1 MYLEGKG
8 GDRPGQGWAHPV
20 VMAPFREAIADLAV
34 RALIHEAAA
43 HPKPGLVTSLSRGA
57 HRDMDFDTFLSSALA
72 LRPFFAEVAQIGWDT
87 FDQPPLDCLG
97 ELKRAGLAAEDD
109 MRRATGGVNTH
120 KGAIFSMGLMVAAT
134 SRGLRSGVV
143 LSPEALTDIGA
154 SFVAG
159 IVRRELG
166 SIAEARS
173 AGERLYLSRG
183 VRGVRGEAEDGF
195 PSALTALKVLRGRQD
210 PLSSS
215 SLCDGLLSVIALG
228 GDTNVLH
235 RGGETEM
242 ASLAN
247 LAKEAIDAGGTGSPP
262 GREVVSKMESYCLKR
277 WISPGGS
284 ADMLALAIYLLLVE
298 RKAPYL
304 LSL

>member
-1 MYLEGKG
+1 MYFEGKG
-8 GDRPGQGWAHPV
+8 GDRPGQGGALPV
-20 VMAPFREAIADLAV
+20 VMVPLRQAIADLAV

-57 HRDMDFDTFLSSALA
+57 HRDMDFGTFLSSALS
-72 LRPFFAEVAQIGWDT
+72 LRPFFVEVAQIGWDT
-87 FDQPPLDCLG
+87 FDLAPSDCLG

-195 PSALTALKVLRGRQD
+195 PSALVALNVLKGRQD
-210 PLSSS
+210 PLSGS

-228 GDTNVLH
+228 QDTNVLH

-242 ASLAN
+242 ASLAD
-247 LAKEAIDAGGTGSPP
+247 LAKEAIVAGGAGSSR
-262 GREVVSKMESYCLKR
+262 GREVVYKMESYCLER
-277 WISPGGS
+277 WVSPGGS
-284 ADMLALAIYLLLVE
+284 ADMLAVGLYLLLVE
-298 RKAPYL
+298 RELPYL

>member
-1 MYLEGKG
+1 M
-8 GDRPGQGWAHPV
+8 
-20 VMAPFREAIADLAV
+20 AV

-72 LRPFFAEVAQIGWDT
+72 LRPFFIEVAQIGWDT
-87 FDQPPLDCLG
+87 FDLAPSDCLSDLKSAGIRG
-97 ELKRAGLAAEDD
+97 EEV
-109 MRRATGGVNTH
+109 MREVTGGVNTH
-120 KGAIFSMGLMVAAT
+120 KGAIFSMGLIVAAT
-134 SRGLRSGVV
+134 ARALRSGLP

-173 AGERLYLSRG
+173 AGERLYLYRG
-183 VRGVRGEAEDGF
+183 IRGVRGEAEDGF
-195 PSALTALKVLRGRQD
+195 PSALTALNVLRGRQD
-210 PLSSS
+210 PLSCSC
-215 SLCDGLLSVIALG
+215 LCDGLLSVIALEQ
-228 GDTNVLH
+228 DTNVLH
-235 RGGETEM
+235 RGGVTEM
-242 ASLAN
+242 ASLARF
-247 LAKEAIDAGGTGSPP
+247 AKEAISAGGTGSPQ
-262 GREVVSKMESYCLKR
+262 GREVVSKMESYCLER